1 MRFSQVIVA
10 GALLLAVGCTG
21 DVVPDTRP
29 TPTGPT
35 ITDIPATR
43 TPTATPPP
51 VDVADALLQKGHLG
65 RKFAPGLTTDPSFHT
80 VYDDP
85 EGRFGCL
92 RALDEIDFGVP
103 AEDSALA
110 VYDARNDAKSPHIVN
125 LVGRSESEEAA
136 AEGFLEALTILD
148 SCQRVRSRSE
158 DSRVDARVETT
169 RVPVLPAIHEQLDIR
184 TTGRLRVLTSSF
196 PIGIWVS
203 VLRVDE
209 YVAVVSVLDLGRDG
223 AESQRALTAVVAE
236 RLAALVAG
244 KGLPPVRLVPMGTR
258 LPQ

>member
-1 MRFSQVIVA
+1 
-10 GALLLAVGCTG
+10 
-21 DVVPDTRP
+21 VVPDTEP

-43 TPTATPPP
+43 TPTETVAP
-51 VDVADALLQKGHLG
+51 VDVADALLQRGHLG
-65 RKFAPGLTTDPSFHT
+65 RRFAQGITSDSSFHT

-85 EGRFGCL
+85 DGRFGCL

-103 AEDSALA
+103 PAASALA
-110 VYDARNDAKSPHIVN
+110 VYDARNEAKSPHIVN
-125 LVGRSESEEAA
+125 LVGVSESEEAA
-136 AEGFLEALTILD
+136 AAGFLEALTILD
-148 SCQRVRSRSE
+148 TCQRVRSRSG
-158 DSRVDARVETT
+158 DSRVDATVRTT
-169 RVPVLPAIHEQLDIR
+169 RVPVLPVIDEQLDIR

-203 VLRVDE
+203 VLRIDE
-209 YVAVVSVLDLGRDG
+209 YVAVVSLLDLGRDG
-223 AESQRALTAVVAE
+223 AQAQTALTTVVAE

-244 KGLPPVRLVPMGTR
+244 KHLPAVQLVPMGTR